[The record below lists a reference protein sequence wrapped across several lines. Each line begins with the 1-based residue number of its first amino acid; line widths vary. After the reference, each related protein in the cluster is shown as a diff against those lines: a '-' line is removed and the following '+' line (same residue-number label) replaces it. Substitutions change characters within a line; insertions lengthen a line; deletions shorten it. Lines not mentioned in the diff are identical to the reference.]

1 MAIRIALHHRTEYRF
16 DRAVRLAPHAV
27 RLRPAPHCR
36 TRVTGYSL
44 TVDPAE
50 HFLNWQQ
57 DPQGNHVARL
67 VFPEPARR
75 LVLEVDL
82 VAELVAINAFD
93 FFLEPEAERFPFA
106 YDPVL
111 AAELAPYRSTPEQT
125 GGPAVEAFVADFRR
139 RGVAA
144 AGSRSIDLLVALN
157 AAVHDAVGY
166 VIRMEPGVQSPAETL
181 ALGTGSCRDSAW
193 LLVSL
198 ARRLGLAARFC
209 SGYLVQLVPDQ
220 KPLDGPAGPTTDFTD
235 LHAWA
240 EVYLPGAGWVGFDPT
255 SGLLAAEG
263 HIPLAATPDPAS
275 AAPVT
280 GAVDPCFTEF
290 AFEMRLT
297 RLAESPRTTR
307 PFSDLQWGR
316 ILTVGDEVDAALGA
330 ADVRLTMGGEPTF
343 VSLDDGDAPE
353 WNTAALGTGKRR
365 AAGVLARRL
374 LDRLAPGG
382 LLVEGQ
388 GKWYPGEPLP
398 RWTLDL
404 VWRSDGTPIWRRR
417 DLLADDPPV
426 GPAADDEPA
435 AAGTAAERGAAAAAA
450 GDFARGLADRLGLDP
465 AFLMPAHEVAPSSPL
480 DTASIDTETPAAFV
494 LPIIKVERNGDRR
507 WRSSSWPMP
516 GGRVPLIGGDSP
528 AGLRLPMGSLPW
540 PTADELAAGSGVV
553 RTAIVVEPRRG
564 RLHVF
569 LPPVDPLSEEARDL
583 SGPCPAAAD
592 WLELVAAI
600 EQVAGERE
608 TPVVLE
614 GYPPPHDPGLVRLH
628 VTPDPGVIEVN
639 VPPAGSWRELV
650 RLRETLGEEARASRL
665 CAEKF
670 ELDGLHAG
678 TGGGDHVVL
687 GGRTAADSPFL
698 RRPWLLGGMV
708 AYFNN
713 HPSLSYLFAGRFIGP
728 TSQAPR
734 IDEARHESL
743 YELEIALEQL
753 AAAADPERHQPGVPG
768 QTAAHCVLP
777 WLTDRVFRN
786 ILTDLTG
793 NTHRAEFCID
803 KLWSPDS
810 AGGRRGLV
818 ELRGFEMAP
827 HVRMG
832 LLAQLVVRALVAW
845 LWRVP
850 SLPGLV
856 RWGTALHDRFL
867 LPHFLMQDFAAVVDD
882 LRRAGFGFEREWFE
896 SFAEFRFPR
905 LGEVTHDGVS
915 LELRTALEP
924 WHVLGEQP
932 VGGAT
937 ARLVDSSLERVQVK
951 AVGLVPGRHAIA
963 CNGRRVPLV
972 STGVPG
978 EFVAGVRF
986 RAWQPADCL
995 HPTIPVHSPLVFDVV
1010 DLWSG
1015 RSLGGCTWHVVHP
1028 GGRSFE
1034 TRPVNALE
1042 AESRRVSRFFA
1053 TGHTPGPFAPP
1064 PEERNPDYA
1073 CTLDLRRRA

>member
-1 MAIRIALHHRTEYRF
+1 
-16 DRAVRLAPHAV
+16 
-27 RLRPAPHCR
+27 
-36 TRVTGYSL
+36 
-44 TVDPAE
+44 
-50 HFLNWQQ
+50 
-57 DPQGNHVARL
+57 
-67 VFPEPARR
+67 
-75 LVLEVDL
+75 
-82 VAELVAINAFD
+82 
-93 FFLEPEAERFPFA
+93 
-106 YDPVL
+106 
-111 AAELAPYRSTPEQT
+111 
-125 GGPAVEAFVADFRR
+125 
-139 RGVAA
+139 
-144 AGSRSIDLLVALN
+144 
-157 AAVHDAVGY
+157 
-166 VIRMEPGVQSPAETL
+166 
-181 ALGTGSCRDSAW
+181 
-193 LLVSL
+193 
-198 ARRLGLAARFC
+198 
-209 SGYLVQLVPDQ
+209 
-220 KPLDGPAGPTTDFTD
+220 
-235 LHAWA
+235 
-240 EVYLPGAGWVGFDPT
+240 
-255 SGLLAAEG
+255 
-263 HIPLAATPDPAS
+263 
-275 AAPVT
+275 
-280 GAVDPCFTEF
+280 
-290 AFEMRLT
+290 
-297 RLAESPRTTR
+297 
-307 PFSDLQWGR
+307 
-316 ILTVGDEVDAALGA
+316 
-330 ADVRLTMGGEPTF
+330 
-343 VSLDDGDAPE
+343 
-353 WNTAALGTGKRR
+353 
-365 AAGVLARRL
+365 
-374 LDRLAPGG
+374 
-382 LLVEGQ
+382 
-388 GKWYPGEPLP
+388 LP
-398 RWTLDL
+398 RWTLDV
-404 VWRSDGTPIWRRR
+404 VWRSDGAPIWSRR
-417 DLLADDPPV
+417 DLLADDSPADPV
-426 GPAADDEPA
+426 EDDQEPA
-435 AAGTAAERGAAAAAA
+435 RSVVASERGASAAAA
-450 GDFARGLADRLGLDP
+450 GDFTRRLAERLDLDP
-465 AFLMPAHEVAPSSPL
+465 GFVMPAHEVAPPSPL
-480 DTASIDTETPAAFV
+480 DMAPVDTETPAAFV
-494 LPIIKVERNGDRR
+494 LPILRVERGGEPR
-507 WRSSSWPMP
+507 WRSSLWPMP
-516 GGRVPLIGGDSP
+516 GGRVPLFTGDSP

-540 PTADELAAGSGVV
+540 PTAEELAAGSGIV
-553 RTAIVVEPRRG
+553 RTAVVVEPRRG

-569 LPPVDPLSEEARDL
+569 LPPLDPLPVEARDL
-583 SGPCPAAAD
+583 SAPCPAAAD
-592 WLELVAAI
+592 WLDLVAAI

-614 GYPPPHDPGLVRLH
+614 GYPAPHDPGLVRLH

-639 VPPAGSWRELV
+639 VPPANSWRELV
-650 RLRETLGEEARASRL
+650 WLRETLADEARASRL

-670 ELDGLHAG
+670 ELDGLHTG

-768 QTAAHCVLP
+768 QTAANCVLP

-810 AGGRRGLV
+810 AGGRRGLL

-827 HVRMG
+827 HVRMS
-832 LLAQLVVRALVAW
+832 LVAQLVVRALVAW
-845 LWRVP
+845 LWREP
-850 SLPGLV
+850 SIPGLV

-867 LPHFLMQDFAAVVDD
+867 LPHFLMQDFTAVVDD

-896 SFAEFRFPR
+896 SFAEFRFPK
-905 LGEVTHDGVS
+905 LGEVNHDGVR

-951 AVGLVPGRHAIA
+951 AAGLVPGRHAIA

-1042 AESRRVSRFFA
+1042 AESRRVARFFA
-1053 TGHTPGPFAPP
+1053 TGHTPGPFEPP

-1073 CTLDLRRRA
+1073 CTLDLRRRVGGR